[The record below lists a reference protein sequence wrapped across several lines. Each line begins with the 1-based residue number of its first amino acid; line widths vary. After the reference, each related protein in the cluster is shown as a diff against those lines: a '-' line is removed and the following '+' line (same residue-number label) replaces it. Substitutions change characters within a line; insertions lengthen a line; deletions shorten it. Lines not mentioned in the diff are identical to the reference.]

1 MLSNMASFISRL
13 VLGLGNKR
21 LWESKMDR
29 RAFLRRSASV
39 AFGAALVSASGLM
52 LGDLTF
58 SHAQSPPVPNNNLM
72 DSKLMDTDAR
82 ALRALAQ
89 TYFDGA
95 YEMDADKFA
104 SIFYPSSSV
113 TKVGDDGNVSV
124 TPIAAWLAAV
134 RNLKSPKQQGLERN
148 DQILSIDVE
157 GELALVKLKLQILP
171 RYVTDI
177 LSCLKINGTWKI
189 AQKVMTSKT

>member
-1 MLSNMASFISRL
+1 
-13 VLGLGNKR
+13 
-21 LWESKMDR
+21 MDR